1 VTTID
6 AGGNVVLDIATNN
19 FQDAVKIVG
28 VNVTVVDAGVIELGT
43 STVTGTYAVT
53 ATAGGDIT
61 NTGVL
66 TITGAATFKAASGQS
81 IYLNESNTFSSTV
94 AFTTPSGNLAN
105 VTVRDTTNFDLVALT
120 LSGDLVVTSTGG
132 SITDDGVL
140 AISGTS
146 SFTTSANNKFIT
158 LDVTTNAFTR
168 AVTLNTTGSLGHA
181 EIDGGTT
188 QLIIAASTVGGDLE
202 LTSGNATGIT
212 DSGTVTVN
220 GNLIVTNDVSDG
232 DINMGS
238 LAVDGTIALVTTGSG
253 GDVTVVNDAGLDFV
267 SSSIG
272 GDLTATATSGN
283 ISDSGTLTVTGATN
297 IYLGTNPIL
306 SVSGATSAT
315 DINDNTIT
323 LNISVFTGGITLHYD
338 NVLPPDDNS
347 DIYLA
352 SQVAFAELL
361 FSIDQNITKIYG
373 SYEETQ
379 DHLLWMYKLFR
390 DSFPMQEQFLEV
402 DRQPQPNQV
411 KLRKIKTNT
420 KKNNASEGKRL

>member
-1 VTTID
+1 
-6 AGGNVVLDIATNN
+6 
-19 FQDAVKIVG
+19 
-28 VNVTVVDAGVIELGT
+28 
-43 STVTGTYAVT
+43 
-53 ATAGGDIT
+53 
-61 NTGVL
+61 
-66 TITGAATFKAASGQS
+66 
-81 IYLNESNTFSSTV
+81 
-94 AFTTPSGNLAN
+94 
-105 VTVRDTTNFDLVALT
+105 
-120 LSGDLVVTSTGG
+120 
-132 SITDDGVL
+132 
-140 AISGTS
+140 
-146 SFTTSANNKFIT
+146 
-158 LDVTTNAFTR
+158 
-168 AVTLNTTGSLGHA
+168 
-181 EIDGGTT
+181 
-188 QLIIAASTVGGDLE
+188 
-202 LTSGNATGIT
+202 
-212 DSGTVTVN
+212 
-220 GNLIVTNDVSDG
+220 
-232 DINMGS
+232 M
-238 LAVDGTIALVTTGSG
+238 
-253 GDVTVVNDAGLDFV
+253 
-267 SSSIG
+267 
-272 GDLTATATSGN
+272 GN

-315 DINDNTIT
+315 DINGNTIT

-361 FSIDQNITKIYG
+361 FSIDQNITKTYG